1 MAGMAGSST
10 LDRRTPVRCILHCMG
25 RHIELPQIGDKPGT
39 EPLLYVKNFRGETPE
54 GKAVEARNTIA
65 AVFASMAAAIT
76 NR

>member
-1 MAGMAGSST
+1 MSLIVSCGFWRPA
-10 LDRRTPVRCILHCMG
+10 RMG
-25 RHIELPQIGDKPGT
+25 IS
-39 EPLLYVKNFRGETPE
+39 FRGDTRNGTAPLCQEFPGGTPE